1 MKGSEM
7 SESKSKREY
16 VKPRMQT
23 IDLSSGEVMTAGCK
37 TDSGA
42 NGVGDVLTD
51 PPFNGCVING
61 CSAEI
66 GS

>member
-42 NGVGDVLTD
+42 GGAGEASQPV
-51 PPFNGCVING
+51 NGCVING